1 MVAFFMIWG
10 TAMQTAVTFLGNWRI
25 VPLTGLGAPL
35 LSIGLSSALVPVIA
49 LTLTL
54 LVRHTTQEG
63 AP

>member
-1 MVAFFMIWG
+1 
-10 TAMQTAVTFLGNWRI
+10 
-25 VPLTGLGAPL
+25 LTGLGAPL